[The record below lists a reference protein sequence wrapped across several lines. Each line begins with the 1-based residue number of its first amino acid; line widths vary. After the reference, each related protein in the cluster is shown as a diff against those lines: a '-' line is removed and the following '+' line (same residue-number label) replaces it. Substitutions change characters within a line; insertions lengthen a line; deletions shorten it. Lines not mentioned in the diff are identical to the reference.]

1 MIPATGQRAT
11 DVTIGEHP
19 MIGHVTPDDDASAV
33 VRLEVRSAVL
43 RVSVGDDDG
52 DTAQLQVLLV
62 REPESDN
69 WALPGG
75 PIVGDAELADTALTR
90 LRDQA
95 GVVGVAHLEQLEVF
109 DDPHRVP
116 GVRIVASTYLCLVRP
131 PTQAMGAQWH
141 PADDLP
147 PLIADHAAIV
157 AAARHRLA
165 GKLSYTTIAFA
176 LAPTE
181 FPMSELSEV
190 YGAALGYPVDTTNL
204 LRILSRRAVITATGG
219 VRRTRGGGRP
229 PALYRFA
236 DSTLRVT
243 DEFATLRPPL

>member
-1 MIPATGQRAT
+1 MTG
-11 DVTIGEHP
+11 G
-19 MIGHVTPDDDASAV
+19 
-33 VRLEVRSAVL
+33 
-43 RVSVGDDDG
+43 
-52 DTAQLQVLLV
+52 AQLQVLLV

-165 GKLSYTTIAFA
+165 GKLSYTNIAFA

>member
-1 MIPATGQRAT
+1 
-11 DVTIGEHP
+11 
-19 MIGHVTPDDDASAV
+19 MIGLVTPDDNPTAV

-43 RVSVGDDDG
+43 RVGDGATD
-52 DTAQLQVLLV
+52 APQLQVLLV
-62 REPESDN
+62 AEPESDR

-90 LRDQA
+90 LADQA
-95 GVVGVAHLEQLEVF
+95 GVVGVEHLEQLEVF

-116 GVRIVASTYLCLVRP
+116 GARIVASTYLCLVRP
-131 PTQAMGAQWH
+131 PTQAIGAQWH

-165 GKLSYTTIAFA
+165 GKLSYTNIAFA
-176 LAPTE
+176 LAPAE
-181 FPMSELSEV
+181 FPMSELSEI

-229 PALYRFA
+229 PALYRFV

-243 DEFATLRPPL
+243 DEFATLRPPP